1 MNVSFFFFIELMMLG
16 LAGLLGVPMPM
27 AAPPL
32 PDNPTLLHVVPADAM
47 AFIAWNGSAEAD
59 PKSDNRAERLAAE
72 PEVRAMVTQ
81 LRAALVAVAM
91 REGQTPAADMVTVL
105 TDALT
110 HPGCVFVRR
119 FGPQPILD
127 AGLVVHFGEQKQAA
141 TALLQALAARLGEQN
156 RGTDPLHA
164 DVVVDGVTFHSFG
177 TPADKLFVGW
187 AEVDGWV
194 ALALGKET
202 PAGIVAGLRG
212 KSTGIADNPDYKA
225 LATGCAVAR
234 PSTKSFV
241 DLRLVGETLGRFALD
256 SRHVTA
262 VFDMLGLGGAKA
274 IAATTGLEGQGFV
287 QRVQLHAPA
296 KNGLLGALQPQP
308 LLVDELMQV
317 PIDAQLT
324 LAARIDGKKLEQ
336 ALVQLFG
343 AFQGPDFAASYER
356 EFVDEFPRHMGGA
369 RWREDLLDHVGDQLT
384 IWNSPGE
391 GGAGFTAL
399 TGLLP
404 LRDASAFAAGF
415 AKVMGEMQQH
425 MTSKADL
432 LARGERL
439 RRGMETLESF
449 VVGDATAYWVDDLD
463 DHPFAPTWSVAHGH
477 LIASLLPQP
486 VRAFLGGQPANPE
499 RSLAKLPEIA
509 RRGSASLLWQWNAK
523 DVVAIGYPMLI
534 ALMRTTSH
542 EWQREGLDFD
552 VADLPRP
559 SVLLPHLGR
568 EVTTLTATTDGWLMQ
583 RSGTI
588 PAFDPLT
595 FALGLGLAAM
605 ASEVF

>member
-32 PDNPTLLHVVPADAM
+32 PDNPTLLHVVPADAL
-47 AFIAWNGSAEAD
+47 AFIAWNGSAAAD

-81 LRAALVAVAM
+81 LRAALLAMVA
-91 REGQTPAADMVTVL
+91 REGERMGTDTVTVL

-110 HPGCVFVRR
+110 RPGCVFVRR
-119 FGPQPILD
+119 FGPMPILD
-127 AGLVVHFGEQKQAA
+127 AGVVVHFGDQKQAA
-141 TALLQALAARLGEQN
+141 MELLQTVAARASEQN
-156 RGTDPLHA
+156 RGTGAQHA

-194 ALALGKET
+194 ALAFGAET
-202 PAGIVAGLRG
+202 PTGIVAGLRG
-212 KSTGIADNPDYKA
+212 KSTGIAGNADYAA
-225 LATGCAVAR
+225 LAAGCAVAR

-241 DLRLVGETLGRFALD
+241 DLGQLRTTLGNFGGD
-256 SRHVTA
+256 GQQVTTIFGA
-262 VFDMLGLGGAKA
+262 LGLTGAKA
-274 IAATTGLEGQGFV
+274 MAATTGLEGQGFV

-296 KNGLLGALQPQP
+296 KDGLLGALLPQP

-324 LAARIDGKKLEQ
+324 LAARIDGRKVEQ
-336 ALVQLFG
+336 ALLQVAG
-343 AFQGPDFAASYER
+343 AISGQDVAADYER
-356 EFVDEFPRHMGGA
+356 GFVDEFPQHLDGA
-369 RWREDLLDHVGDQLT
+369 RWREDLLDQIGDQLT
-384 IWNSPGE
+384 IWNSPGQ
-391 GGAGFTAL
+391 GGAGFTGL
-399 TGLLP
+399 TGIVP
-404 LRDASAFAAGF
+404 LRDANVFAAGF
-415 AKVMGEMQQH
+415 AKVMGVLRQQ
-425 MTSKADL
+425 MPSKAEL
-432 LARGERL
+432 RERGDRA
-439 RRGMETLESF
+439 RRGMQMLESF
-449 VVGDATAYWVDDLD
+449 AIGDSVAHWLNDLD

-499 RSLAKLPEIA
+499 QSLAKLPEIA
-509 RRGSASLLWQWNAK
+509 RRGGASLLWQWNAK
-523 DVVAIGYPMLI
+523 DLIATGYPLLI
-534 ALMRTTSH
+534 AALRTIDN
-542 EWQREGLDFD
+542 EWQREGFDFD

-568 EVTTLTATTDGWLMQ
+568 EVTTLTAIENGWRLQ
-583 RSGTI
+583 RTGTI
-588 PAFDPLT
+588 PSFDPLT
-595 FALGLGLAAM
+595 FALGVGFTAM
-605 ASEVF
+605 ASEVR